1 MKRDRSD
8 GFILIPFYIYEK
20 RDRKFINLN
29 NELDSRTADD
39 NSA

>member
-1 MKRDRSD
+1 MKGGLPD
-8 GFILIPFYIYEK
+8 GFILYSILYYEK

>member
-1 MKRDRSD
+1 MKGDLPD
-8 GFILIPFYIYEK
+8 GLYFIPFYIYEK

-29 NELDSRTADD
+29 NELDRRSADD